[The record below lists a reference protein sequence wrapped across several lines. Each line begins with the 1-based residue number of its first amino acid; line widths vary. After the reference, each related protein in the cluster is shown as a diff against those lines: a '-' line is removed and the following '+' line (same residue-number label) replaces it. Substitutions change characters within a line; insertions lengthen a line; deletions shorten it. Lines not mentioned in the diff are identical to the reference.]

1 MAKKLALGKGIAS
14 LIQDSPNEILK
25 ASLADK
31 EAEKKEV
38 KKEKK
43 EVSIEAGPAL
53 IDINEIKAN
62 PNQPRKIFK
71 EKDLSEL
78 SESIKENGIIQ
89 PLVVVKAEKGFE
101 LVAGERRL
109 RAAKMAGLEKVPAV
123 IKKITER
130 EKMVIAIIENVQ
142 RSDLNCVEEALA
154 YYQLM
159 NEYDLTQEEVAKRL
173 GKERSTIANFLRI
186 LKLPRPVIEL
196 LQKEELS
203 FGHAKVLAG
212 EKDRGKCIRVAN
224 QAITEKLSIREVE
237 KLLKKKITEPKEK
250 QNKFFNEKLN
260 QFKDKLE
267 QKTGYHFDIKSKK
280 AGKGEF
286 VIKFT
291 NEAEFNDIYEYLLK
305 R

>member
-25 ASLADK
+25 ASLADR
-31 EAEKKEV
+31 EVVEKKETKV
-38 KKEKK
+38 
-43 EVSIEAGPAL
+43 EVEAGPAL

-71 EKDLSEL
+71 EKDLNEL
-78 SESIKENGIIQ
+78 CESIKESGIIQ

-109 RAAKMAGLEKVPAV
+109 RAAKMAGLEKVPAI

-130 EKMVIAIIENVQ
+130 EKMVISIIENVQ
-142 RSDLNCVEEALA
+142 RADLNCVEEALA

-159 NEYDLTQEEVAKRL
+159 NEYELTQEEVGKRL

-186 LKLPRPVIEL
+186 LKLPRQVIEL
-196 LQKEELS
+196 LQKEDLS
-203 FGHAKVLAG
+203 FGHAKVLAS
-212 EKDRGKCIRVAN
+212 EKDREKCIRVAT
-224 QAITEKLSIREVE
+224 QAVAENLSIRELE
-237 KLLKKKITEPKEK
+237 KLLKKKVTVPKEK
-250 QNKFFNEKLN
+250 QNKFFDEKLGPL
-260 QFKDKLE
+260 KEKLE
-267 QKTGYHFDIKSKK
+267 QKTGYHFDIKSKE

-291 NEAEFNDIYEYLLK
+291 NEAEFNDIYEYLLT

>member
-38 KKEKK
+38 NKEKK

-78 SESIKENGIIQ
+78 SDSIKENGIIQ

-142 RSDLNCVEEALA
+142 RKDLNPT
-154 YYQLM
+154 Y
-159 NEYDLTQEEVAKRL
+159 
-173 GKERSTIANFLRI
+173 NF
-186 LKLPRPVIEL
+186 
-196 LQKEELS
+196 
-203 FGHAKVLAG
+203 
-212 EKDRGKCIRVAN
+212 
-224 QAITEKLSIREVE
+224 
-237 KLLKKKITEPKEK
+237 
-250 QNKFFNEKLN
+250 
-260 QFKDKLE
+260 
-267 QKTGYHFDIKSKK
+267 Y
-280 AGKGEF
+280 
-286 VIKFT
+286 
-291 NEAEFNDIYEYLLK
+291 
-305 R
+305 